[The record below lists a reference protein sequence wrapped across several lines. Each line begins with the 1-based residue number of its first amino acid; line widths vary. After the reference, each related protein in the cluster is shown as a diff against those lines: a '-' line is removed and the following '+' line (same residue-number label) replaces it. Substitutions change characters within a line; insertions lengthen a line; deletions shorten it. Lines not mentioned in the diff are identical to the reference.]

1 VRRLESNVQIQRR
14 APFQAAARE
23 RAVPVKNSIGALL
36 LAPWLLCFLAP
47 ACSQGGAD
55 LIFRGGGI
63 YTIDADRSWAEAVA
77 VDDGRI
83 VYVGSDLGVASF
95 VGSRS
100 EIVDLEGR
108 MLLPGLQDSHVHPPL
123 GMILEPLCRLDDAVT
138 REAILERVRVC
149 AAESSDEW
157 VLGFGWRS
165 SIFLPEIAP
174 QRADLDVIESDR
186 PVVLIAKDMH
196 TFWLNS
202 RALAEVGITRDT
214 PTPAG
219 GEIVRDPDTGEPSG
233 ALRDFAVEPVV
244 AAIPRPGPIESLQRL
259 RATIREMNRH
269 GYTSFMD
276 ARVEDRATAWGYR
289 LLELLGLLD
298 ARVSLAILLDPRG
311 DRTQLEEIDGI
322 REDFSTHRIDARI
335 VKIFVDGGTAVR
347 SAASRPY
354 RGGRPSADLYID
366 GARLAEYV
374 TELDRLG
381 FAVHLHTLGDR
392 ATRIALDA
400 IEQARRIEPSG
411 GPRHA
416 ITHLVY
422 PDPEDIPR
430 FRELDVIAN
439 VSPWWAF
446 PNEWSGSFPPVLG
459 SERAAWM
466 YPFRSLLDSGALV
479 TAGSDYPFTPL
490 NPFLA
495 IETGI
500 TRRDPLGGGAEALV
514 AEQGVSLDALL
525 AAYTINAAYQLH
537 QEERTGSIEIGKAGD
552 LVVLDRNLFDTP
564 PREISETRVLMTV
577 LDGEVIHRAESLG
590 R

>member
-1 VRRLESNVQIQRR
+1 MAWLR
-14 APFQAAARE
+14 APR
-23 RAVPVKNSIGALL
+23 VSLL
-36 LAPWLLCFLAP
+36 LCLLGT
-47 ACSQGGAD
+47 ACSQPGAD
-55 LIFRGGGI
+55 LVFRGGGV
-63 YTIDADRSWAEAVA
+63 YTVDADRSWAEAVA
-77 VDDGRI
+77 VDGGRI
-83 VYVGSDLGVASF
+83 VYVGSDPGVASF
-95 VGSRS
+95 VGSRT
-100 EIVDLEGR
+100 EIVELEGR

-123 GMILEPLCRLDDAVT
+123 GMILEALCRLDEAAT

-149 AAESSDEW
+149 VAESSGEW

-165 SIFLPEIAP
+165 SIFLPEVAP
-174 QRADLDVIESDR
+174 QRADLDAIEPNR

-202 RALAEVGITRDT
+202 RALVEVGITRDT
-214 PTPAG
+214 PTPEG
-219 GEIVRDPDTGEPSG
+219 GEIVRDPETGEPSG

-244 AAIPRPGPIESLQRL
+244 RAIPRPGPIESLQRL
-259 RATIREMNRH
+259 RAAIREMNRH

-276 ARVEDRATAWGYR
+276 ARVEDRATAWAYR
-289 LLELLGLLD
+289 LLELLDLLD
-298 ARVSLAILLDPRG
+298 ARVSLAILLDPRR
-311 DRTQLEEIDGI
+311 DRSQLEEIRGI
-322 REDFSTHRIDARI
+322 REDFSTRRIDARI

-354 RGGRPSADLYID
+354 RGGLSSADPYID
-366 GARLAEYV
+366 GDRLAEYV

-400 IEQARRIEPSG
+400 IAQARRDNPSP

-416 ITHLVY
+416 VTHLVY
-422 PDPEDIPR
+422 PHPEDIPR

-439 VSPWWAF
+439 VSPSWAF

-459 SERAAWM
+459 PKRAAWM

-479 TAGSDYPFTPL
+479 TAGSDHPFTPL

-500 TRRDPLGGGAEALV
+500 TRRDPLGAGDEALV
-514 AEQGVSLDALL
+514 EEQGATLDALL
-525 AAYTINAAYQLH
+525 AAYTINAAHQLH
-537 QEERTGSIEIGKAGD
+537 QEELTGSIEVGKAGD
-552 LVVLDRNLFDTP
+552 LVVLDRNLFDSP

-577 LDGEVIHRAESLG
+577 LDGEVIHRAESWDRG
-590 R
+590 AAAR